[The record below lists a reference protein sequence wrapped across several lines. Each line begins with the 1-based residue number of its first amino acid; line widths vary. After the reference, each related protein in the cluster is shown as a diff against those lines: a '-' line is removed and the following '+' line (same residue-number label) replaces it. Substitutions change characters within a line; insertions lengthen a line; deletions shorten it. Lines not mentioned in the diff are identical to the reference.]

1 MPQLAPRL
9 RELLQLHGRLHRLRR
24 ACVHQG
30 REGCRVEN
38 YDGALQGL
46 PPGLAEP
53 SGLVSASRGRW
64 RRVRGAEAHR
74 DEGAVAF
81 AQTCAEAL
89 GCARTAV
96 LSLFPKGRW
105 CVCISDP
112 PLKRGVADVG
122 MPAKASHAPGWQ
134 THRWDTGPTSI
145 VLPRHS
151 LALGLPGKHRSRSR
165 WSDLAS
171 SACASCASWECST
184 AQAQIGGG

>member
-1 MPQLAPRL
+1 M
-9 RELLQLHGRLHRLRR
+9 ES
-24 ACVHQG
+24 
-30 REGCRVEN
+30 

-46 PPGLAEP
+46 PRGLAEP
-53 SGLVSASRGRW
+53 TGLVSASRGRS
-64 RRVRGAEAHR
+64 RRVGAEAHR
-74 DEGAVAF
+74 DGGAVAVF
-81 AQTCAEAL
+81 RRL

-171 SACASCASWECST
+171 SACAPALPPVTNTRCDIT
-184 AQAQIGGG
+184 HN

>member
-1 MPQLAPRL
+1 M
-9 RELLQLHGRLHRLRR
+9 
-24 ACVHQG
+24 
-30 REGCRVEN
+30 EN

-53 SGLVSASRGRW
+53 AGLVSTLRGRW
-64 RRVRGAEAHR
+64 RCVGAEAHK
-74 DEGAVAF
+74 DGGAVAV
-81 AQTCAEAL
+81 
-89 GCARTAV
+89 ARRLWAAHGR
-96 LSLFPKGRW
+96 LFSPCSQRRL
-105 CVCISDP
+105 CVCISRATHPP
-112 PLKRGVADVG
+112 PLKREVADVG

-171 SACASCASWECST
+171 SACASCASFAFVSPEWLSK
-184 AQAQIGGG
+184 GGSRDSRMTREERESELLRSPLRSYTRRPSSRLKSR